1 MRTITDV
8 GILGTGL
15 WEGEPVGND
24 AFPELLGRA
33 RTADPFQG
41 RRRDDGVVSIA
52 GLTLAPPRYARTIA
66 AIERAFADP
75 FRLTRRRRRFPHDL
89 RTSDAEVDAARR
101 ALDAAGVSPD
111 EVDALF
117 LQSFLPDEIR
127 PDNAALVAHKLGI
140 RRAPAWSVDSICS
153 SAVSQAQA
161 AAAMIASG
169 QAQRVLCVH
178 SVAYSR
184 LSDPMGSG
192 ALQEGDMAA
201 AFVVGQKRG
210 ARMSFAWR
218 TDGRLH
224 AAIRLAWSAPD
235 ASKRRYWEPSRE
247 RLLIHWNEALQPEVM
262 GELEHY
268 ATTVSAEALGRAG
281 FAMGDLDVF
290 VSHQPMSWYAAFLDD
305 VLGLR
310 DGVTYTS
317 FEEYASINSASV
329 TASLHEAGRAGRL
342 RRGDRVLVFT
352 PGAGYTYAAMALTW

>member
-1 MRTITDV
+1 MKTIADV

-15 WEGEPVGND
+15 WEGAPVGND
-24 AFPELLGRA
+24 AFPEIIKQA
-33 RTADPFQG
+33 RTVDPFRG
-41 RRRDDGVVSIA
+41 RRRDDGTVTIA
-52 GLTLAPPRYARTIA
+52 GLELAPPRYARTIA

-75 FRLTRRRRRFPHDL
+75 FRGTRRRRHFPAEL
-89 RTSDAEVDAARR
+89 RTSDAEVSAARG
-101 ALDAAGVSPD
+101 ALEAAGLRAD
-111 EVDALF
+111 DVDALF
-117 LQSFLPDEIR
+117 VQSFLPDEIR

-140 RRAPAWSVDSICS
+140 GRAPAWSVDSICS

-161 AAAMIASG
+161 AAAMIAAG
-169 QAQRVLCVH
+169 QARHVLCVH

-184 LSDPMGSG
+184 LGDPAASG

-201 AFVVGQKRG
+201 AFVVGPSPG
-210 ARMSFAWR
+210 SRMSFAWR

-224 AAIRLAWSAPD
+224 AAIRLAWAAPD
-235 ASKRRYWEPSRE
+235 AAKRRYWEPSRE

-268 ATTVSAEALGRAG
+268 ATLVCAEALGRAG
-281 FAMGDLDVF
+281 MRVEDLDLF

-310 DGVTYTS
+310 DGVTCTS

-329 TASLHEAGRAGRL
+329 TASLHEAGRAGRT